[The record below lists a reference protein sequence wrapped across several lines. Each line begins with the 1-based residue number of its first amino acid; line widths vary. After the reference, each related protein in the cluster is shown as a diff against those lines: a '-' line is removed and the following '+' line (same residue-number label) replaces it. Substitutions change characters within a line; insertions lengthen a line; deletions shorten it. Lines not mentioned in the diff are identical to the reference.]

1 MCYGSTKGRDADDEH
16 CSKKSCEHNKTKSS
30 ARHTME
36 TRAKPLLHDACPFS
50 MFPQRETSQ
59 LLRIDHSLDL
69 TDTPRGREITY
80 IQTVRST
87 LSAEDLSYLPAYSLA
102 PFAR

>member
-1 MCYGSTKGRDADDEH
+1 
-16 CSKKSCEHNKTKSS
+16 
-30 ARHTME
+30 
-36 TRAKPLLHDACPFS
+36 